1 MEGRKMETINDGLT
15 RTFVA
20 LATWR
25 TAVTDRLPDD
35 ERGEGVISA
44 AIAVLVFA
52 VLGGLMYVGFQAIW
66 GDVEQGVSNEVSTIT
81 NGG

>member
-1 MEGRKMETINDGLT
+1 MHTITDKAIRST
-15 RTFVA
+15 VA
-20 LATWR
+20 IRAWQTVLR
-25 TAVTDRLPDD
+25 HRIESD

-66 GDVEQGVSNEVSTIT
+66 GDVEQSVSNEVTNIT
-81 NGG
+81 DGG

>member
-1 MEGRKMETINDGLT
+1 MHTITDT
-15 RTFVA
+15 AIRTTVA
-20 LATWR
+20 IRAWQTVLIHR
-25 TAVTDRLPDD
+25 IESD

-66 GDVEQGVSNEVSTIT
+66 GDVEQSVSNEVTNIT
-81 NGG
+81 DGG

>member
-1 MEGRKMETINDGLT
+1 MHTIT
-15 RTFVA
+15 RTTIRAAVA
-20 LATWR
+20 VHALRIVLAHR
-25 TAVTDRLPDD
+25 FGAD

-66 GDVEQGVSNEVSTIT
+66 GDVEQSVSNEVTNIT
-81 NGG
+81 DGG

>member
-1 MEGRKMETINDGLT
+1 MHTIT
-15 RTFVA
+15 TTTIRAAVA
-20 LATWR
+20 MQTWR
-25 TAVTDRLPDD
+25 TVLAHRLGAD

-66 GDVEQGVSNEVSTIT
+66 GDVEQSVSDEVTNIT
-81 NGG
+81 DGG

>member
-1 MEGRKMETINDGLT
+1 MHTITDT
-15 RTFVA
+15 TVRAAVA
-20 LATWR
+20 IRSWQTVLVHR
-25 TAVTDRLPDD
+25 LDRD

-66 GDVEQGVSNEVSTIT
+66 GDVEQSVSNEVTTIT
-81 NGG
+81 DGG

>member
-1 MEGRKMETINDGLT
+1 VHTITTATIRATVAIRAWQTVLT
-15 RTFVA
+15 H
-20 LATWR
+20 
-25 TAVTDRLPDD
+25 RLEAD

-66 GDVEQGVSNEVSTIT
+66 GDVEQSVSNEVTNIT
-81 NGG
+81 DGG

>member
-1 MEGRKMETINDGLT
+1 VHTITDTAIRATVSIRVWQTVLRHRIEG
-15 RTFVA
+15 
-20 LATWR
+20 
-25 TAVTDRLPDD
+25 D

-66 GDVEQGVSNEVSTIT
+66 GDVEESVSNEVTNIT
-81 NGG
+81 DGG

>member
-1 MEGRKMETINDGLT
+1 MHTITDT
-15 RTFVA
+15 AIR
-20 LATWR
+20 ATVSIRAWQTVLR
-25 TAVTDRLPDD
+25 HRIESD

-66 GDVEQGVSNEVSTIT
+66 GDVEESVSNEVTNIT
-81 NGG
+81 DGG

>member
-1 MEGRKMETINDGLT
+1 VHTITDT
-15 RTFVA
+15 AIRTTVA
-20 LATWR
+20 IRAWQTVLIHR
-25 TAVTDRLPDD
+25 IESD

-66 GDVEQGVSNEVSTIT
+66 GDVEQSVSNEVTNIT
-81 NGG
+81 DGG

>member
-1 MEGRKMETINDGLT
+1 MNTISESLI
-15 RTFVA
+15 R
-20 LATWR
+20 ATVSVRAWQ
-25 TAVTDRLPDD
+25 TVLWHRLERD

-66 GDVEQGVSNEVSTIT
+66 GDVEESVSDEVTNIT
-81 NGG
+81 DGG